1 MKMMNENPYNKPVTE
16 SDFRMP
22 EFQVAKVE
30 DYERRSNGTIARKDR
45 WKTGMIQIA
54 QLLKFNSSGDE
65 YTIDHV
71 VAKVTDLAI
80 TNPHRTIE
88 QEIEDL
94 INRANKEGINIIID
108 TRPIYA
114 KDYDMFAEN
123 NYWKTEKKKHV

>member
-1 MKMMNENPYNKPVTE
+1 MNENPNNKPVTE

-22 EFQVAKVE
+22 EFHDAKVE

-65 YTIDHV
+65 YSIDHV
-71 VAKVTDLAI
+71 VAKVNDLALSK
-80 TNPHRTIE
+80 PYQTID
-88 QEIEDL
+88 QETEAL
-94 INRANKEGINIIID
+94 INRAKKEGINIYID
-108 TRPIYA
+108 MSPVYI
-114 KDYDMFAEN
+114 KECGMFLEN